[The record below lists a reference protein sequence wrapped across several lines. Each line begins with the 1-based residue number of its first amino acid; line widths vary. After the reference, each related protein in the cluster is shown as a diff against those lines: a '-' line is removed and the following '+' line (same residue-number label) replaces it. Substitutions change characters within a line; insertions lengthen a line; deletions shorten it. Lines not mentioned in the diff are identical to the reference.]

1 VNAFAETSPALG
13 HAVRVPLIG
22 VSLRVAPRSIGVGF
36 ALAAALCLLLV
47 LSVGTGE
54 FEIPPDQVLSTLLG
68 GGDRSTQFVI
78 ETLRLPRALTGVLVG
93 AALGAGGAIFQSIT
107 RNPLGSPDIVGFL
120 QGASAGAVLEI
131 IVFGGGTFAIAAG
144 SVVGGV
150 GTAILVYALA
160 FRGGVQGYRLVLI
173 GIGIS
178 LMMVAVTDYLLTRST
193 LEQAQEAQ
201 VWLTGSLN
209 GRGWEH
215 VRPVAAALAVLL
227 PVTAVLAGPLRML
240 ELGDEA
246 ARALGVTVE
255 RTRLALIFIAV
266 ALTAVATASTGP
278 IVFVALAAPQIA
290 RRLTRVSGPGVGC
303 AALMGAVLLLGAD
316 CASQRLFAGI
326 PLPVGVMTGVA
337 GGLYLV
343 WLLTREWR
351 REAG

>member
-1 VNAFAETSPALG
+1 VNAFAETSPGLG
-13 HAVRVPLIG
+13 RAVRVPLVG
-22 VSLRVAPRSIGVGF
+22 ASFRVEPRSIGVGL
-36 ALAAALCLLLV
+36 ALTAAACALLV
-47 LSVGTGE
+47 VSVGTGE
-54 FEIPPDQVLSTLLG
+54 FDIPPDQVLSTLLG

-93 AALGAGGAIFQSIT
+93 AALGAAGAIFQSIT
-107 RNPLGSPDIVGFL
+107 RNPLGSPDIVGFV
-120 QGASAGAVLEI
+120 QGAAAGALLEI

-144 SVVGGV
+144 SVLGGV

-160 FRGGVQGYRLVLI
+160 FRGGVQGYRLVLV
-173 GIGIS
+173 GIGVS

-193 LEQAQEAQ
+193 LDQAQAAQ

-227 PVTAVLAGPLRML
+227 PLTVVLARPLRML

-246 ARALGVTVE
+246 SRALGIAVE
-255 RTRLALIFIAV
+255 RTRLVLIFIAV
-266 ALTAVATASTGP
+266 ALAAVATASTGP

-290 RRLTRVSGPGVGC
+290 RRLTRASGPGVGC

-316 CASQRLFAGI
+316 CSSQRLFSDTQ
-326 PLPVGVMTGVA
+326 LPVGVMTGVA
-337 GGLYLV
+337 GGVYLI

-351 REAG
+351 RQAA